1 MAASRALAGVIHAGV
16 ELAVR
21 LEGLICEEW
30 RRIAAAARSLYP
42 GDASQCMEVGG
53 GVALWLG
60 NGSPLNSAT
69 GLGMLRAVGESDLV
83 CVEDFYRA
91 RGAHATIGLCPFAD
105 PSLLVGLGDRK
116 WRATEF
122 EHVLYLEL
130 DLPLPDPDPAI
141 EVRVCQGEERAV
153 WAELVPVGFAREGTP
168 APGHQRFSRVAASQE
183 DAVLFLAWVDGV
195 PAGTGKLVIADK
207 VGWLSADTTLPEFGG
222 RGVQRAVQLHRLR
235 AAQEA
240 GCELAVTESSLGS
253 GSQRNM
259 ERLGFRI
266 AYTHV
271 EFAGPDDESSAQTAT
286 GG

>member
-1 MAASRALAGVIHAGV
+1 M
-16 ELAVR
+16 
-21 LEGLICEEW
+21 
-30 RRIAAAARSLYP
+30 
-42 GDASQCMEVGG
+42 
-53 GVALWLG
+53 
-60 NGSPLNSAT
+60 
-69 GLGMLRAVGESDLV
+69 
-83 CVEDFYRA
+83 
-91 RGAHATIGLCPFAD
+91 
-105 PSLLVGLGDRK
+105 
-116 WRATEF
+116 
-122 EHVLYLEL
+122 LYLEL

-141 EVRVCQGEERAV
+141 EVRVCQWEERAV
-153 WAELVPVGFAREGTP
+153 WAELVPVGFARESTP
-168 APGHQRFSRVAASQE
+168 DPGHQRFSRVAASQE

-235 AAQEA
+235 AAQEG